1 MTVLQQ
7 QGSLQSGSSYEV
19 VAGEGER
26 KAIKNKIKQNK
37 TEGFL
42 KKEKEKKTPRICQQG
57 LEMK

>member
-19 VAGEGER
+19 VAGERER

-37 TEGFL
+37 TEGF
-42 KKEKEKKTPRICQQG
+42 KKEKTPRICQQG

>member
-37 TEGFL
+37 TEGFFF
-42 KKEKEKKTPRICQQG
+42 
-57 LEMK
+57 

>member
-37 TEGFL
+37 TEEF
-42 KKEKEKKTPRICQQG
+42 KKKKEKKTPRICQQG

>member
-1 MTVLQQ
+1 MTILQQ

-37 TEGFL
+37 TEGFFL
-42 KKEKEKKTPRICQQG
+42 KKEKKTPRICQQG